1 MKHKKSKKKLDIVA
15 FMLAV
20 LFWFNTVPGVS
31 AVDREPTYEELFA
44 AQKMAVDANETL
56 MRYFHENGWREEYPN
71 YYGGRYI
78 ADNILYIRLLSPSA
92 KTMEMLEDMLRPYSE
107 AVVYEFCEY
116 SFAESQAYA
125 NDIALELVELGY
137 AVTSWYVDNRTGDVV
152 ISVQEDVVEEVTEI
166 VDVQQT
172 YTLPGRTPD
181 IIIKK
186 GEYMQTQTE
195 LVYGGTQFRNGSGF
209 SGSVGIC
216 GTYNGVKAFVTC
228 GHGMEEGE
236 YITYNQRAIGTVSK
250 VQYSYGEQGDY
261 SIITI
266 NNNADVTHKVGY
278 SEDVLTGGVMLSPA
292 IGTYVTKYGAES
304 GYAYGTV
311 TETDVNVLRNNGM
324 VTTRMTNAVLT
335 GGNSVGGDSGGPYIA
350 GNTFCG
356 VHSGVTVD
364 GNETILHFTPY
375 SVINAGGFTAYGA
388 HACTSWNDAGSSS
401 HSGYCSICKEVV
413 YEEHSAYWNHM
424 LGFCRRCGRSG
435 SVAI

>member
-1 MKHKKSKKKLDIVA
+1 MKHKKRNLGVIA
-15 FMLAV
+15 LLLAV

-31 AVDREPTYEELFA
+31 AVDREPTYEELFS

-78 ADNILYIRLLSPSA
+78 ADNVLHIRLFSPSV

-107 AVVYEFCEY
+107 AVVYEFCEF

-152 ISVQEDVVEEVTEI
+152 ISVQEDAVDEVTEM
-166 VDVQQT
+166 VDVRQT
-172 YTLPGRTPD
+172 YALSERTPD
-181 IIIKK
+181 IVIKK

-216 GTYNGVKAFVTC
+216 GTYNGGKAFVTC

-278 SEDVLTGGVMLSPA
+278 SGDVLTGGVMLSPA
-292 IGTYVTKYGAES
+292 IGTYVRKYGAVS

-311 TETDVNVLRNNGM
+311 TEIDIHVQHSSGIK
-324 VTTRMTNAVLT
+324 VTGMTNAVLDRK
-335 GGNSVGGDSGGPYIA
+335 SV
-350 GNTFCG
+350 
-356 VHSGVTVD
+356 V
-364 GNETILHFTPY
+364 
-375 SVINAGGFTAYGA
+375 
-388 HACTSWNDAGSSS
+388 
-401 HSGYCSICKEVV
+401 
-413 YEEHSAYWNHM
+413 
-424 LGFCRRCGRSG
+424 
-435 SVAI
+435 